1 MKKAFL
7 LLSVMIMLCNI
18 SDGQWLQRKYNVT
31 NINQLSKEQLQEA
44 YGKTKMK
51 VWTGAAFSYIG
62 TMSLLLGATT
72 KTTTKSTRGPEGEGQ
87 AYKQVFLVM
96 GTAFEA
102 IGLPLLLSNAQRLKS
117 IKHAMRNTEISLYPA
132 ILPKNS
138 LSCESV
144 VTPVLTVR
152 INF

>member
-7 LLSVMIMLCNI
+7 LLCVMIMLCNI

-31 NINQLSKEQLQEA
+31 DINQLSKEQLQDA
-44 YGKTKMK
+44 YRKTKTK
-51 VWTGAAFSYIG
+51 VWTGAAFTYIG
-62 TMSLLLGATT
+62 TMNLLLGASI

-87 AYKQVFLVM
+87 AYKQAFLVM

-102 IGLPLLLSNAQRLKS
+102 IGLPLLLTNSQRLKS

-132 ILPKNS
+132 ILPNNS
-138 LSCESV
+138 LSWESML
-144 VTPVLTVR
+144 TPVLTVR